1 MVSLF
6 PIRRG
11 WKPKPKLN
19 GDSIKKSRGRPKKNP
34 EMVTVKPIR
43 LSQDMIENFD
53 LWKTQYH
60 VKTYD
65 EAIRMRLADRSHE
78 ITKLRKKVEAQDM
91 EISGLRQRLAVLNQW
106 EQSLKRI
113 ESRQTETQY
122 QLHQRVK
129 HREELI
135 ATS

>member
-19 GDSIKKSRGRPKKNP
+19 GDSIKKSRETKKNP

-53 LWKTQYH
+53 LWKLEYH

-65 EAIRMRLADRSHE
+65 EAYAC
-78 ITKLRKKVEAQDM
+78 A
-91 EISGLRQRLAVLNQW
+91 
-106 EQSLKRI
+106 
-113 ESRQTETQY
+113 
-122 QLHQRVK
+122 
-129 HREELI
+129 
-135 ATS
+135 